1 MIRLRFQILIL
12 PLLLFLGWGG
22 FALRLKAGESSTWCL
37 RDAAAVNSDGIFLDQ
52 IVATADGAPAARVR
66 LADAPAF
73 GQTNEWSRSQ
83 VEEMLKLAFP
93 TKTGS
98 AWSGAERITVSRRS
112 RALAEVELKDLL
124 TATLQREQVRRKGE
138 LQLRMTRPWS
148 PVQVPDG
155 PVDIKILD
163 LPTSGVG
170 ANFIVRF
177 DLVAQRETVGTWQV
191 ALSAQVLREVW
202 VTQTPLR
209 RGQSLMEVELTKERR
224 DMLTLRD
231 APWEGAPDPAL
242 EIKESIPSNGLL
254 YARSV
259 GMRAVVHRGQ
269 LAEALLRDGAM
280 SISLKV
286 EILEEG
292 EPGQTV
298 CVRDPASRREFHGR
312 VLNERTIQLLL

>member
-1 MIRLRFQILIL
+1 MMQLRFPILIL
-12 PLLLFLGWGG
+12 PLLLFFGCGG
-22 FALRLKAGESSTWCL
+22 FAPRLKAGESSSWCL
-37 RDAAAVNSDGIFLDQ
+37 RDTVAVNSDGIFLDQ
-52 IVATADGAPAARVR
+52 ILATADGAPAARVR

-73 GQTNEWSRSQ
+73 GQTNVWSRSQ
-83 VEEMLKLAFP
+83 VAEKLKLALP
-93 TKTGS
+93 TRTAN

-138 LQLRMTRPWS
+138 LQLRMTRPWTA
-148 PVQVPDG
+148 VQVPDE

-177 DLVAQRETVGTWQV
+177 DLVVQRETVGTWQV

-202 VTQTPLR
+202 VAQSPLR

-224 DMLTLRD
+224 DMLTLHD

-269 LAEALLRDGAM
+269 TVEALMRDGTM

-286 EILEEG
+286 EVLEDG

-298 CVRDPASRREFHGR
+298 CVRNPASRREFRGR
-312 VLNERTIQLLL
+312 VLNEQTIQLLL